1 MQVQTREFVIRL
13 FISYCR
19 YSFLAM
25 FIRAGY
31 VLSYHLLTL
40 QLPQKFNYSIVV
52 RDDNYTSKT
61 ANIGDTIFD
70 RKRR

>member
-1 MQVQTREFVIRL
+1 
-13 FISYCR
+13 
-19 YSFLAM
+19 M